1 MQLSQKRKMFSKFFF
16 PFSKFKFNFEQFQEK
31 GDYHS

>member
-16 PFSKFKFNFEQFQEK
+16 SFSKFKFNFEQFQEK